1 MASCDSDNTSGINSY
16 EGADVIVSHRDQN
29 PWDHPHMNETQDM
42 ETWDDAFVFEPQ
54 QSFEQI
60 FEQLRRHLPRSP
72 LSDVSDQSDYFQQQ
86 PASTSST
93 SQAPSS
99 SSISPIRSRRRS
111 GSQSKALQYT
121 HALPCPPTTTTATT
135 LPSSNG
141 TQAILS
147 SGVGNGSSIKHLVG
161 SAETQLKADT
171 RNKSALP
178 PLAPSALRSARIGDK
193 SQHTSLRASIPTTT
207 PPCSVLLTLPSSPTS
222 SASSSLKIVTPSVA
236 APSTSAASTRSQPN
250 TDVQNYKDKE
260 NGKEINEGE
269 APTIAI
275 TTMTTITQEMM
286 LSSLPY
292 TGIIT
297 RINPIKRVA
306 DWVDDLEDLEVPEE
320 DLDFNQVRSS
330 LAKSYGA
337 PDTLESVESWDTDS
351 EHSDARTDGLL
362 HQNVT
367 QLRAVGA
374 YSSTAASLAPFIPT
388 SPPTASMHPISLRTT
403 TIPASET
410 IETLDDDFDLPE
422 DFGSFR
428 LNIQAR
434 HHPHQD
440 QHVSSAGINT
450 ISRKQSSLLQ
460 WQDTSSDQDDSD
472 FETPLD
478 NHSLSSSVSFSRD
491 IVVDDENLLDG
502 LIFPESMENLRLVT
516 RLPYRPE
523 MEPSI
528 FGKES
533 RFQEDQEDFW
543 VGLDVEDD
551 NAFSREGRNKNLKVR
566 PVLTGRERSGS
577 RVQRQVVPL
586 KDFVALP
593 SKIPRLCRAPGDTS
607 RPVTPA
613 PSLSRTHSTH
623 FDLPLRVLK
632 SKSSLPRLKRSSIS
646 RREGARAAS
655 ALSSMDCVI
664 AASEA
669 NSICSTSFVSR
680 VPTPTSMQFNGGK
693 RNSAQPNNKDDFP
706 SVRPSSLAMRTVS
719 FSEPSDMTEPALQPS
734 VSAATSSATK
744 SFPTLRMLVRK
755 LDLGRPR
762 LAARDLFPAFPS
774 AAAVSE
780 PESSTYGK
788 AQVSEFSLSQSTVEA
803 GAVAA
808 RRPSLSRSSSSSISW
823 GSALATEATKGS
835 RPSSKAG
842 FASLGDISE
851 VPTTD
856 LNGDMDMATLEASEK
871 YLPQLFL
878 KLSPK
883 YSTFGDGSELDRFD
897 ILPTFGMSD
906 MTSSNEDTKETTHTL
921 MQVQSKRESADRVAM
936 WLRKPQSIVNLR
948 ENTSKP
954 AEDSETTTASIV
966 RRSKSIR
973 KSLFD
978 IFGGQSTAAS
988 APAVVSE
995 PVKKKKKKSTAIA
1008 LIRNP
1013 SQQPKV
1019 RRVSGMVYNPHD
1031 KMWDGNDDIL
1041 DEFEDED
1048 QEVAATTMA
1057 SPKFDISSPSL
1068 AHVCFPTSPLMGTA
1082 SITGAVSRPALISNM
1097 NQNAKQRAQVTGKM
1111 VFDPARM
1118 CWMVSPEYLARR
1130 RQQRRHSGN
1139 HARQKSMD
1147 EAWGD
1152 EPDVFA
1158 GLSDDDNDMSHDI
1171 EENGEAVDEDEAGAE
1186 DRAWEQERD
1195 HEGSLTNGSNN
1206 NSLNRRPS
1214 QSRRLSSRPSFQRY
1228 SSNNGSVT
1236 EEERLQA
1243 WAETMKPPLNES
1255 ADSRPPSTMTGT
1267 VHTIIPKSSRRSLNG
1282 AHHGSYSNGLM
1293 GGGYSSRGE
1302 FEVGIEFDITDEFLD
1317 QCMAAEAQHRKE
1329 AGRFFALPCS
1339 PIGILDPPAGAAI
1352 PGRIAKMTPAKM
1364 LSWGKK
1370 SDVRLKANPKYQDKE
1385 KASIRDTQQEG
1396 SDSMDNM
1403 DKDLQRKRKEN
1414 ALPLASS
1421 PLLSWPPRSRF
1432 KTGTKLT
1439 LAQLMTGYGESSSS
1453 GDDKQNGSIVSVE
1466 PNLDAS
1472 EMQILPLPD
1481 QKRTDKADEGDA
1493 NSASESSSNSSS
1505 HIISTHSKNK
1515 NKNKHKSKCGKS
1527 KSLSKS
1533 SFFPFVST
1541 SSAAPAAAT
1550 LAARGRGGSQDVF
1563 FHRPPARHDDSVR
1576 GSLSFAATLA
1586 ITRHGPGGLSSST
1599 SYDRRRLARNTFDS
1613 PNLFQDIDGNLS
1625 PDDVT
1630 ETNNKVGKNRPRDSR
1645 LDDRDEEE
1653 FMERG
1658 YRGMSSSR
1666 GRPPLLSRTELLFE
1680 FERHT
1685 TGLRY
1690 R

>member
-1 MASCDSDNTSGINSY
+1 
-16 EGADVIVSHRDQN
+16 
-29 PWDHPHMNETQDM
+29 
-42 ETWDDAFVFEPQ
+42 
-54 QSFEQI
+54 
-60 FEQLRRHLPRSP
+60 
-72 LSDVSDQSDYFQQQ
+72 
-86 PASTSST
+86 
-93 SQAPSS
+93 
-99 SSISPIRSRRRS
+99 
-111 GSQSKALQYT
+111 
-121 HALPCPPTTTTATT
+121 
-135 LPSSNG
+135 
-141 TQAILS
+141 
-147 SGVGNGSSIKHLVG
+147 
-161 SAETQLKADT
+161 
-171 RNKSALP
+171 
-178 PLAPSALRSARIGDK
+178 
-193 SQHTSLRASIPTTT
+193 
-207 PPCSVLLTLPSSPTS
+207 
-222 SASSSLKIVTPSVA
+222 
-236 APSTSAASTRSQPN
+236 
-250 TDVQNYKDKE
+250 
-260 NGKEINEGE
+260 
-269 APTIAI
+269 
-275 TTMTTITQEMM
+275 MTTITQEMM

-320 DLDFNQVRSS
+320 DLDFSQVRSC

-362 HQNVT
+362 QPNVT

-374 YSSTAASLAPFIPT
+374 YSDTAASLTPFIPV
-388 SPPTASMHPISLRTT
+388 SPPTASMHPISLRTAT
-403 TIPASET
+403 TPASET

-428 LNIQAR
+428 LNIQER
-434 HHPHQD
+434 HHSHQN

-460 WQDTSSDQDDSD
+460 WQDTSSDQDDFD
-472 FETPLD
+472 FGTPLD

-491 IVVDDENLLDG
+491 IMVDDENLLDG

-543 VGLDVEDD
+543 TGLDIEDD
-551 NAFSREGRNKNLKVR
+551 NAFSREGRNKNLKMR

-586 KDFVALP
+586 KDFIALP
-593 SKIPRLCRAPGDTS
+593 SRIPRLCRAPGDTS

-632 SKSSLPRLKRSSIS
+632 SKSSLPRLKRSSVS
-646 RREGARAAS
+646 RREGARVAS
-655 ALSSMDCVI
+655 ALSSGDCVI
-664 AASEA
+664 ATDEA
-669 NSICSTSFVSR
+669 NNIFSTSFASR
-680 VPTPTSMQFNGGK
+680 APTPTSTQFSRSK
-693 RNSAQPNNKDDFP
+693 RDSAQLNNKDDF
-706 SVRPSSLAMRTVS
+706 SSIKPSSLAIRTVS
-719 FSEPSDMTEPALQPS
+719 FSEPSDVTEPALQPS
-734 VSAATSSATK
+734 APVATPSTTK

-762 LAARDLFPAFPS
+762 LAARGLFSAFPPT
-774 AAAVSE
+774 AAVSE
-780 PESSTYGK
+780 PESSTHGK
-788 AQVSEFSLSQSTVEA
+788 APVSELSLSQPTAVAEA
-803 GAVAA
+803 IAA
-808 RRPSLSRSSSSSISW
+808 RRPSLSRSSSSSTSW
-823 GSALATEATKGS
+823 GSVLAAETTKES
-835 RPSSKAG
+835 RSSSKAG

-851 VPTTD
+851 VPSTD
-856 LNGDMDMATLEASEK
+856 LSGDINMATSAASEK
-871 YLPQLFL
+871 YSPQLFL

-883 YSTFGDGSELDRFD
+883 YSAFGDGSELDRFD

-906 MTSSNEDTKETTHTL
+906 MTSSSEDTKETTHTL
-921 MQVQSKRESADRVAM
+921 MQMQSKRQSTDRVAM

-948 ENTSKP
+948 ENTPKP
-954 AEDSETTTASIV
+954 IEDPETTMMSIV
-966 RRSKSIR
+966 RKSKSIR

-978 IFGGQSTAAS
+978 IFSGQYAAATAAPV
-988 APAVVSE
+988 AISE
-995 PVKKKKKKSTAIA
+995 PVKKEKKKSTAIA

-1013 SQQPKV
+1013 SLQPKV
-1019 RRVSGMVYNPHD
+1019 RKVSGMVYNPHD

-1057 SPKFDISSPSL
+1057 SPKFDFPSPSS
-1068 AHVCFPTSPLMGTA
+1068 AHAHFPASPLMGA
-1082 SITGAVSRPALISNM
+1082 AGIIGAVSRPALISNM

-1118 CWMVSPEYLARR
+1118 CWMVNPEYLARR
-1130 RQQRRHSGN
+1130 RQQRRHGGN
-1139 HARQKSMD
+1139 HTRQRSVD

-1158 GLSDDDNDMSHDI
+1158 DLSDDDSDMSQDVD
-1171 EENGEAVDEDEAGAE
+1171 ENGEVVDEDEAGME

-1195 HEGSLTNGSNN
+1195 REGSVTNGSNN
-1206 NSLNRRPS
+1206 NSLNRRSS
-1214 QSRRLSSRPSFQRY
+1214 QSRRLSSRPSFQRC
-1228 SSNNGSVT
+1228 SSNHDSAT

-1243 WAETMKPPLNES
+1243 WAETMKSPSNES
-1255 ADSRPPSTMTGT
+1255 ADSRPPSTMITTTGT
-1267 VHTIIPKSSRRSLNG
+1267 IHSIIPKSSRRSLNG
-1282 AHHGSYSNGLM
+1282 AHHSSCSNGLV

-1329 AGRFFALPCS
+1329 AGRFFALPCN
-1339 PIGILDPPAGAAI
+1339 PIGILDPPAGAVV
-1352 PGRIAKMTPAKM
+1352 PGRIAKMTPSKM

-1370 SDVRLKANPKYQDKE
+1370 SDVRLKANSMHQDKE
-1385 KASIRDTQQEG
+1385 KESSRDTQQEG

-1403 DKDLQRKRKEN
+1403 GKDLQRKRKEN
-1414 ALPLASS
+1414 APTLSSS
-1421 PLLSWPPRSRF
+1421 PFLSWPPRSRS
-1432 KTGTKLT
+1432 KAGSRPT
-1439 LAQLMTGYGESSSS
+1439 LAQLMTGYGEGSSN
-1453 GDDKQNGSIVSVE
+1453 GDDQQNGRNVPAE
-1466 PNLDAS
+1466 PNLDTP
-1472 EMQILPLPD
+1472 EMQIIPLPD
-1481 QKRTDKADEGDA
+1481 KRRIDEGGVK
-1493 NSASESSSNSSS
+1493 STSESNSSS
-1505 HIISTHSKNK
+1505 SSHIVTTHSKNK
-1515 NKNKHKSKCGKS
+1515 NKNKHKSKYGKS
-1527 KSLSKS
+1527 KSLNKS
-1533 SFFPFVST
+1533 NFFPFVST

-1550 LAARGRGGSQDVF
+1550 LAARGRGGSRDVF

-1586 ITRHGPGGLSSST
+1586 ITCRGPDGTSSST
-1599 SYDRRRLARNTFDS
+1599 SYDRRRLAKNTFDS
-1613 PNLFQDIDGNLS
+1613 PNHFQDIDGDLS
-1625 PDDVT
+1625 SDGII
-1630 ETNNKVGKNRPRDSR
+1630 ETNNRVGKNRPGHNCM
-1645 LDDRDEEE
+1645 DDRDEDEDEE
-1653 FMERG
+1653 FIERG

-1680 FERHT
+1680 FERHA